1 MADWKPDDIEF
12 FAMPV
17 KSGNFGFAK
26 AIDHTAPGRKVV
38 ILQIRDVE
46 GRYGEKVSL
55 DLALPPDVAIDMSR
69 QLYSAG
75 TETSG
80 DVH

>member
-1 MADWKPDDIEF
+1 
-12 FAMPV
+12 MPV

-26 AIDHTAPGRKVV
+26 AIDHTAPRLKVV

-46 GRYGEKVSL
+46 DRYGQKVNL

-80 DVH
+80 AVH

>member
-1 MADWKPDDIEF
+1 
-12 FAMPV
+12 MPV
-17 KSGNFGFAK
+17 ESGNFGFAK
-26 AIDHTAPGRKVV
+26 AIDHTATGRKAV

-46 GRYGEKVSL
+46 DRYGQKVNL

>member
-46 GRYGEKVSL
+46 DRYGEKVN
-55 DLALPPDVAIDMSR
+55 
-69 QLYSAG
+69 
-75 TETSG
+75 SG
-80 DVH
+80 LGPSS